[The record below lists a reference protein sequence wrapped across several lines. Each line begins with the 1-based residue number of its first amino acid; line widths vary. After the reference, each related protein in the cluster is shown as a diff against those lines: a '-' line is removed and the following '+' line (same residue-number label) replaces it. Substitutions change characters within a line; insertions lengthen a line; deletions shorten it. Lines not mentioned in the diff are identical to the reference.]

1 VIKARGATKVKESTV
16 GADQELVLTR
26 PMLREA
32 GLQGRL
38 RLIIGQGEI
47 RICSGTATEAEKVL
61 QELAGCL
68 GHEPA
73 IEYDMH
79 LDLGGLYEAR

>member
-1 VIKARGATKVKESTV
+1 MKEITV
-16 GADQELVLTR
+16 VADQELVLTR

-47 RICSGTATEAEKVL
+47 RIYSEMATEADKVV

-73 IEYDMH
+73 TEYDMH
-79 LDLGGLYEAR
+79 LKLGGLYEAR

>member
-1 VIKARGATKVKESTV
+1 VKEITV
-16 GADQELVLTR
+16 VADQELVLTR

-38 RLIIGQGEI
+38 RFIIGQGEI
-47 RICSGTATEAEKVL
+47 RIYSETATEADKVV

-73 IEYDMH
+73 TEYDMH
-79 LDLGGLYEAR
+79 LKLGGLYEAR

>member
-1 VIKARGATKVKESTV
+1 MKEITV
-16 GADQELVLTR
+16 VADQELVLT
-26 PMLREA
+26 PTMLREA

-47 RICSGTATEAEKVL
+47 RICSETATEAEKVV

-73 IEYDMH
+73 TEYDMH
-79 LDLGGLYEAR
+79 LQLGGFYEAR

>member
-1 VIKARGATKVKESTV
+1 MKELTV
-16 GADQELVLTR
+16 VADQELVLTR

-47 RICSGTATEAEKVL
+47 RIYSETATEADKVV

-73 IEYDMH
+73 TEYDMH
-79 LDLGGLYEAR
+79 LKLGGLYEAR

>member
-1 VIKARGATKVKESTV
+1 MKEITV
-16 GADQELVLTR
+16 VADQELVLT
-26 PMLREA
+26 PTMLREA

-47 RICSGTATEAEKVL
+47 RIYSETATEAEKMV

-73 IEYDMH
+73 TEYDMH
-79 LDLGGLYEAR
+79 LKLGGLYEAR

>member
-1 VIKARGATKVKESTV
+1 MKEITV
-16 GADQELVLTR
+16 VADQELVLTR

-38 RLIIGQGEI
+38 RFIIGQGEI
-47 RICSGTATEAEKVL
+47 RIYSETATEADKVV

-73 IEYDMH
+73 TEYDMH
-79 LDLGGLYEAR
+79 LKLGGLYEAR